1 MRPSARIKAAIDV
14 LDDVVKRHRPASAA
28 LADWGKSNR
37 YAGSGDRSA
46 IGTLVFDALRK
57 RASAA
62 HAAGSDKP
70 RGLVLGALMRA
81 GGLGADEIA
90 ALCDGGQHGPAP
102 LSDAERKA
110 LATAVTRPM
119 SDAERG
125 DVPAFALEQFSAVF
139 GDGAVDE
146 AAALSN
152 RAPVDLR
159 TNTLKTDRA
168 QLLAGLEKYQAL
180 ATTYSRLGVRLAP
193 PEGGKRQ
200 ANVEADVTHGKGW
213 FEVQDEGSQIAAA
226 LTGVKAGDTVLDLC
240 AGAGGK
246 TLALAAA
253 MDNKG
258 QIHAYDDDKTRL
270 RPIFERMT
278 RAGVSNVDVISAGDE
293 SALAGLGNRF
303 DCVLIDAPCTG
314 SGTWRRKPDAKWRL
328 KPDSIRKR
336 QVEQRAALATGASHV
351 KPGGRLVY
359 VTCSLF
365 PAENTEQVAA
375 FLAKNS
381 DFSLVPT
388 AEAWAGAS
396 KGSLEAAA
404 PASADGRSDS
414 LVLTPL
420 RHGTDGFFVAVMMRG
435 Q

>member
-1 MRPSARIKAAIDV
+1 MRPSARVEAAIDV
-14 LDDVVKRHRPASAA
+14 LDDIVRRHRPASAA

-46 IGTLVFDALRK
+46 IGNLVFDALRK
-57 RASAA
+57 RASSA
-62 HAAGSDKP
+62 HASGSDKP

-81 GGLGADEIA
+81 GGLGVEEIA
-90 ALCDGGQHGPAP
+90 ALCDGGTHAPAP
-102 LSDAERKA
+102 LADAERKA
-110 LATAVTRPM
+110 LSTAPSRPM
-119 SDAERG
+119 SEAERA
-125 DVPAFALEQFSAVF
+125 DVPAFALDHFKTVF
-139 GDGAVDE
+139 GAGAVEE

-168 QLLAGLEKYQAL
+168 RLLAAL
-180 ATTYSRLGVRLAP
+180 AKHQPLPTKYSRLGVRLAP

-200 ANVEADVTHGKGW
+200 ANVEADVTHGKGF

-226 LTGVKAGDTVLDLC
+226 LTGAKAGETLLDLC

-253 MDNKG
+253 MENKG
-258 QIHAYDDDKTRL
+258 QIYAYDDDKTRL

-278 RAGVSNVDVISAGDE
+278 RAGATNVEVISAGDT
-293 SALAGLGNRF
+293 STLASLADRF

-336 QVEQRAALATGASHV
+336 QAEQRAVLATAASHV
-351 KPGGRLVY
+351 KAGGRLVY

-365 PAENTEQVAA
+365 PGENTEQVEA
-375 FLAKNS
+375 FLAANP
-381 DFSLVPT
+381 DFALVPT
-388 AEAWAGAS
+388 AQAWSGAS
-396 KGSLEAAA
+396 KGMLEGAA
-404 PASADGRSDS
+404 PNSADGRSDS

-420 RHGTDGFFVAVMMRG
+420 QHGTDGFFVAVMRRHA
-435 Q
+435 

>member
-1 MRPSARIKAAIDV
+1 MRPSARVKAAIDV
-14 LDDVVKRHRPASAA
+14 MDDIVKRHRPASAA

-81 GGLGADEIA
+81 GGLDVDQIA
-90 ALCDGGQHGPAP
+90 ALCDGGRHGPVP
-102 LSDAERKA
+102 LSNKERQV
-110 LATAVTRPM
+110 LASAATREM

-125 DVPAFALEQFSAVF
+125 DVPAFALAQFQAVF

-146 AAALSN
+146 AVALSN

-159 TNTLKTDRA
+159 TNTLKTDRPR
-168 QLLAGLEKYQAL
+168 LLAAL
-180 ATTYSRLGVRLAP
+180 AKHDATATAISQLGVRLAP
-193 PEGGKRQ
+193 PQDGKRQ
-200 ANVEADVTHGKGW
+200 ANVEADVSHGKGW

-226 LTGVKAGDTVLDLC
+226 LTGVKPGETVLDLC

-253 MDNKG
+253 MQNKG
-258 QIHAYDDDKTRL
+258 HIFAYDDDKTRL

-278 RAGVSNVDVISAGDE
+278 RAGVTNVEVISAGDT
-293 SALAGLGNRF
+293 STLKSHGAKF

-328 KPDSIRKR
+328 KAESIAKR
-336 QVEQRAALATGASHV
+336 QTEQRAVLATGASHV

-365 PAENTEQVAA
+365 PGENTDQIAA
-375 FLAKNS
+375 FLAANPS
-381 DFSLVPT
+381 FEIVPT
-388 AEAWAGAS
+388 AVAWSRASAGAVS
-396 KGSLEAAA
+396 GAV
-404 PASADGRSDS
+404 PASADGRTDT

-420 RHGTDGFFVAVMMRG
+420 QHGTDGFFVAVMQRRS
-435 Q
+435 